1 MRKEIIKKLIGTKR
15 VSWLSE
21 DNQLIDWLP
30 IGAKDLS
37 IIYEIKEFGVFYE
50 IKERGVKSSF
60 AWNVLDQDYLEYL
73 EALEPL

>member
-1 MRKEIIKKLIGTKR
+1 MRKEIIKKLTGTKKEC
-15 VSWLSE
+15 WLSE

-30 IGAKDLS
+30 LGAKDLNVS
-37 IIYEIKEFGVFYE
+37 YEIKESGVFYE